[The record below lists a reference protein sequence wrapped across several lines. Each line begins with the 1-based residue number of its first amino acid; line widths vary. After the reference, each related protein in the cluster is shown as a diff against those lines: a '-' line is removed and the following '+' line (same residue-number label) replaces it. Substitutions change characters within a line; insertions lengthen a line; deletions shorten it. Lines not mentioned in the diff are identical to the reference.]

1 MNFDLIKEVV
11 ELVQQFMEQNEGKT
25 LYSNDLQGFTEW
37 ISASS
42 KSDAEPKIR
51 IGQVRHQEE
60 VLTVS
65 SILYW

>member
-1 MNFDLIKEVV
+1 MNFDLIKAVV

-42 KSDAEPKIR
+42 KSDAEPKDPDWTGKASGR
-51 IGQVRHQEE
+51 
-60 VLTVS
+60 S
-65 SILYW
+65 SDSI